1 MKGILNLL
9 LYSGILFQYFSPEVI
24 LIFKYLVTEIYPISL
39 ETPYFKFVRDSL
51 SFVVLLGLH
60 FALCLA
66 PSNIS
71 FSGLEWAIL
80 VFFIGRYLVERE
92 QISAVIR
99 SMKRQRNSGEDGNQS
114 NIFLKAFL
122 LYQR

>member
-1 MKGILNLL
+1 VNFRIC
-9 LYSGILFQYFSPEVI
+9 ILFQCFSPEVI
-24 LIFKYLVTEIYPISL
+24 LLFIHLVSQIYQISL

-66 PSNIS
+66 PSS
-71 FSGLEWAIL
+71 VPFSGLEWAIL

-92 QISAVIR
+92 QISAVIH
-99 SMKRQRNSGEDGNQS
+99 SMKRQRKSGDDENQS
-114 NIFLKAFL
+114 NILLKAFF